1 MDYKKVLNDLRD
13 NLHKEVVQES
23 TRRIFQQMD
32 TTDGVLLLH
41 KPLVLHVEFY
51 HPEWDDYSEE
61 VRVTA
66 VDCNTGDLIGET
78 MNGNERNIR
87 YIDLTAEKL
96 LELHQSIAAKKYKFT
111 EYQMHDEY

>member
-1 MDYKKVLNDLRD
+1 MDYQKQLSQLRD
-13 NLHKEVVQES
+13 NLHREVVQES
-23 TRRIFQQMD
+23 TCKIFQQLD
-32 TTDGVLLLH
+32 TTDGVLLLL

-78 MNGNERNIR
+78 LNGNERNIR
-87 YIDLTAEKL
+87 YIDLTAENL
-96 LELHQSIAAKKYKFT
+96 LELHRAVTTKQYKFT
-111 EYQMHDEY
+111 EYQLHNEY

>member
-1 MDYKKVLNDLRD
+1 MDYQKQLSQLRD
-13 NLHKEVVQES
+13 NLHREVVQES
-23 TRRIFQQMD
+23 TCKIFQQLD
-32 TTDGVLLLH
+32 TTDGVLLLL

-78 MNGNERNIR
+78 LNGNERNIR
-87 YIDLTAEKL
+87 YIDLTAENL
-96 LELHQSIAAKKYKFT
+96 LELHRAVTTKQYKFT
-111 EYQMHDEY
+111 QYV

>member
-1 MDYKKVLNDLRD
+1 MDYQKQLSQLRD
-13 NLHKEVVQES
+13 NLHREVVQES
-23 TRRIFQQMD
+23 TCKIFQQLD
-32 TTDGVLLLH
+32 TTDGVLLLL

-61 VRVTA
+61 VRVTG

-78 MNGNERNIR
+78 LNGNERNIR

-96 LELHQSIAAKKYKFT
+96 LELHRAVSTKQFKFT
-111 EYQMHDEY
+111 EYV

>member
-1 MDYKKVLNDLRD
+1 MDYQKQLSQLRD
-13 NLHKEVVQES
+13 NLHRDVVQES
-23 TRRIFQQMD
+23 TCKIFQQLD
-32 TTDGVLLLH
+32 TTDGVLLLL

-78 MNGNERNIR
+78 LNGNERNIR
-87 YIDLTAEKL
+87 YIDLTAENL
-96 LELHQSIAAKKYKFT
+96 LELHRAVTTKQYKFT
-111 EYQMHDEY
+111 QYV

>member
-1 MDYKKVLNDLRD
+1 MDYQKELSQLRD
-13 NLHKEVVQES
+13 NLHREVVQES
-23 TRRIFQQMD
+23 TCKIFQQLD
-32 TTDGVLLLH
+32 TTDGVLLLL

-78 MNGNERNIR
+78 LNGNERNIR
-87 YIDLTAEKL
+87 YIDLTAENL
-96 LELHQSIAAKKYKFT
+96 LELHRAVTTKQYKFT
-111 EYQMHDEY
+111 QYV

>member
-1 MDYKKVLNDLRD
+1 MDYQKQLNELRN
-13 NLHKEVVQES
+13 NLHREIVQES
-23 TRRIFQQMD
+23 TCKIYQQMD

-41 KPLVLHVEFY
+41 KPVVLHVEFY

-78 MNGNERNIR
+78 LNGNERNVR
-87 YIDLTAEKL
+87 YRDLTVDKL
-96 LELHQSIAAKKYKFT
+96 HEMYQAIKTNKCKFV
-111 EYQMHDEY
+111 EYV